1 MGFLNPILLFGTLA
15 VAVPIVIHLLNKRR
29 YEKVTWAAMRFLLA
43 SIEQNQRRLK
53 VEDLLLL
60 ILRCA
65 LLVFLALALARPAI
79 PGVGAGGLFGRSGVT
94 AVLLLDNSYGMGMS
108 DGVSTRFD
116 NAKKA
121 LEAVIDSLP
130 SNSSAAVL
138 LAGDG
143 VEAAIAEPT
152 ADMNLA
158 RKMVREA
165 KLSDRASNLVP
176 ALRQAVQ
183 TLKAK
188 PAVRRELFL
197 VTDGQA
203 LGWRQFE
210 TATGVMS
217 EAKGDVASHV
227 LFVGPKGGTNL
238 AVADLRLASG
248 MPVVGRPMR
257 FEAKVTNS
265 GLTDASNV
273 RVRLLMNG
281 ETASDQATIDEL
293 KAGESKSVSMFTRVD
308 EPGGLAI
315 TAAIDPDRLP
325 ADDSRTVAVRVTD
338 RVNVL
343 VVSGNSVAAGKD
355 ADGFYLTNALAP
367 LGASGADYFIK
378 ADATS
383 ASDLANA
390 KFSGYDAVVL
400 ANVGEVPAASLDALT
415 NYVRDGGGLVVFPGP
430 AVEATAKVFYND
442 TLYGKLGLLPATL
455 GQPVGDAA
463 DDAKGVPL
471 QSQNFDHPIA
481 AIWNDPASGSLA
493 DVKVRRHFPLV
504 PGAWEADDARRPD
517 GSGAAR
523 VVLRLADN
531 SPVMSERTFGAGR
544 VVLFGTTA
552 STAWTDLPVRPG
564 VFVPL
569 IYRTLASLVSRQDDL
584 LNVPVGVPFTYAA
597 PLDWL
602 NRDATITPPNAKP
615 GVTKDTV
622 KVELVA
628 NAPRLRVPNTGA
640 AGSYRVDI
648 ATDTPTPLIFA
659 AQFDPAESSLAEVGA
674 DQEKQLSDVAMTIR
688 WTPEVPLEQMVQK
701 ARVGTEFWLPLAII
715 ALLVA
720 ASETFL
726 AQWFG
731 RPK

>member
-43 SIEQNQRRLK
+43 SVEQNQRRLK

-94 AVLLLDNSYGMGMS
+94 AVLVLDNSYGMGLS

-130 SNSSAAVL
+130 SNSAAAVL

-143 VEAAIAEPT
+143 VESVLAEPT
-152 ADMNLA
+152 FDMNLA
-158 RKMVREA
+158 RKMVRDA
-165 KLSDRASNLVP
+165 RLSDRASNLVP
-176 ALRQAVQ
+176 ALRQAVE

-197 VTDGQA
+197 ATDGQA

-210 TATGVMS
+210 TATGMLS
-217 EAKGDVASHV
+217 EARSDVASHV
-227 LFVGPKGGTNL
+227 LLVGPGGDTNL

-248 MPVVGRPMR
+248 MPIAGRPMR
-257 FEAKVTNS
+257 FEAKVINS

-273 RVRLLMNG
+273 RVRLLVNG
-281 ETASDQATIDEL
+281 ETASDQATIDAL
-293 KAGESKSVSMFTRVD
+293 KAGESKSVSMFVRVD
-308 EPGGLAI
+308 EPGGVAVS
-315 TAAIDPDRLP
+315 AAIDPDRLP
-325 ADDSRTVAVRVTD
+325 ADDTRTVAVRVTD

-343 VVSGNSVAAGKD
+343 VVNGNSGAGGRD
-355 ADGFYLTNALAP
+355 ADGFYLLNALAP
-367 LGASGADYFIK
+367 LGTAATDYFIK

-383 ASDLANA
+383 ASDLASTR
-390 KFSGYDAVVL
+390 FSAYDAVVL
-400 ANVGEVPAASLDALT
+400 ANVGEVPAAALDALT
-415 NYVRDGGGLVVFPGP
+415 NYVRDGGGLVIFPGP
-430 AVEATAKVFYND
+430 AVEATAKAFYND
-442 TLYGKLGLLPATL
+442 TLYGKLGLLPAML

-463 DDAKGVPL
+463 DEAKAVPL
-471 QSQNFDHPIA
+471 QGQKFDHPIA
-481 AIWNDPASGSLA
+481 SIWNDPASGSLA
-493 DVKVRRHFPLV
+493 DVKVRRYFPLT
-504 PGAWEADDARRPD
+504 PGAWEADNANRPD

-523 VVLRLADN
+523 VVLRLVDN
-531 SPVMSERTFGAGR
+531 SPVMAERTFGAGR

-569 IYRTLASLVSRQDDL
+569 VYRTLASLVARQDDL
-584 LNVPVGVPFTYAA
+584 LNIPVGVPFVYAA

-615 GVTKDTV
+615 EDTKDTI
-622 KVELVA
+622 KIELVD
-628 NAPRLRVPNTGA
+628 NAPRLRIAGTGS
-640 AGSYRVDI
+640 AGAYKVDI
-648 ATDTPTPLIFA
+648 ATDTPASLTFA
-659 AQFDPAESSLAEVGA
+659 AQFDPAESSLTEIGA
-674 DQEKQLSDVAMTIR
+674 DQEKQLADVAMTIH
-688 WTPEVPLEQMVQK
+688 WAPDVPLEQMVQK
-701 ARVGTEFWLPLAII
+701 ARVGTEFWLPLAVI
-715 ALLVA
+715 ALFIA